1 MLQDCAHVILLKV
14 MHFIEKCIYSWWKM
28 RTRTRFQVLSIYL
41 TVNISAKPLVFPNKS
56 IHVGSCQAHYVV
68 ILAILQP
75 FVSLAI
81 RSFQFSRSHFYPTV
95 VAICTFSALIDLRQ
109 HYTYVCNSNRF
120 FCVLNI
126 HLKCS
131 CHTLQVFWMM
141 RSTINYEINCNRPRP
156 GFGSKI
162 IVMSA
167 RISTQDVNKVVYGH
181 RISFIDI
188 EVT

>member
-1 MLQDCAHVILLKV
+1 MWARRHLYIFLTRRSTPQHYSSVCSIRKMQATNNSMWAQMLQDCAHVILLKV

-28 RTRTRFQVLSIYL
+28 RTRTRFQVLSIYF

-75 FVSLAI
+75 FLSLAI
-81 RSFQFSRSHFYPTV
+81 RSFQFSRSHFYSTV

-131 CHTLQVFWMM
+131 CHTLQVF
-141 RSTINYEINCNRPRP
+141 
-156 GFGSKI
+156 
-162 IVMSA
+162 
-167 RISTQDVNKVVYGH
+167 
-181 RISFIDI
+181 
-188 EVT
+188 